1 LPIDR
6 LSQRVA
12 AVAFVV
18 FIATAASSVGFVALT
33 RSVSEGLLEAE
44 VASGAPQGPLSA
56 LANALV
62 WGQAGAIAALSLL
75 TAALF
80 GFAWYLRTR
89 VAPLEAMHR
98 SAGTEERGL
107 HELKP
112 LIERLV
118 KEGTRLEADFAK
130 LSSTTNQASSAIEE
144 SSIRAAKASHTAVE
158 AAGIV
163 REGAQRMTLQAEDS
177 ISALAAAMAN
187 RTYVLRHVDGR
198 ELAGGLASDTEVAS
212 VLTSLAGDL
221 EALEQFARDR
231 QTIAGESAATLT
243 VALVEAIDRLNS
255 VADRIS
261 AAADFGPKS
270 EAA

>member
-1 LPIDR
+1 
-6 LSQRVA
+6 
-12 AVAFVV
+12 VAFIFLV
-18 FIATAASSVGFVALT
+18 ATTAFSVAFVALT
-33 RSVSEGLLEAE
+33 RSVFEGLLEVE
-44 VASGAPQGPLSA
+44 VASGAPEGPLSD
-56 LANALV
+56 LADALV

-89 VAPLEAMHR
+89 VAPLQALQR
-98 SAGTEERGL
+98 SAATTGVEERAL
-107 HELKP
+107 HDLKP

-118 KEGTRLEADFAK
+118 KEGTRLEADFAR
-130 LSSTTNQASSAIEE
+130 LSSTTNQACGVIEE
-144 SSIRAAKASHTAVE
+144 SSVRAVKASHTAIE

-163 REGAQRMTLQAEDS
+163 RQGAQRMTLQAGDS

-187 RTYVLRHVDGR
+187 RTYVLRHVDGGQPE
-198 ELAGGLASDTEVAS
+198 ELAGGIASDTEVAS

-221 EALEQFARDR
+221 EALERFARDR
-231 QTIAGESAATLT
+231 TSIAGESAAALT
-243 VALVEAIDRLNS
+243 VALVEAIDRLND

-261 AAADFGPKS
+261 EAADLSPES